1 MPDRHTEFGLLV
13 ARLSRRLRQ
22 SVDAEMRLI
31 GLTEATWRPL
41 IYLRSLGDGVRQK
54 ELATAMSIEGPS
66 LVRLLD
72 SLEIDAPFGLGK
84 VYSGTE
90 GEAAL
95 RRYLEQPQTIY
106 LGQGDT
112 RDDERNDYPEA
123 LAQGASRYQRGVNVF
138 NAAKTLA
145 QARGWKFN
153 WRLVELPGV
162 GHSARKMFS
171 APQAFEALSP

>member
-1 MPDRHTEFGLLV
+1 MFP
-13 ARLSRRLRQ
+13 
-22 SVDAEMRLI
+22 
-31 GLTEATWRPL
+31 
-41 IYLRSLGDGVRQK
+41 
-54 ELATAMSIEGPS
+54 
-66 LVRLLD
+66 
-72 SLEIDAPFGLGK
+72 SLEIDAPYGLGK

-90 GEAAL
+90 GEAVL
-95 RRYLEQPQTIY
+95 RRYLEQPLTIY

-145 QARGWKFN
+145 QTRGWKFN

-162 GHSARKMFS
+162 AHSARKMFS

>member
-1 MPDRHTEFGLLV
+1 MFRLV
-13 ARLSRRLRQ
+13 ARCN
-22 SVDAEMRLI
+22 
-31 GLTEATWRPL
+31 
-41 IYLRSLGDGVRQK
+41 
-54 ELATAMSIEGPS
+54 PS
-66 LVRLLD
+66 
-72 SLEIDAPFGLGK
+72 
-84 VYSGTE
+84 
-90 GEAAL
+90 AAL
-95 RRYLEQPQTIY
+95 RAGKGLF
-106 LGQGDT
+106 GQRGRGSTAALPRTAADHLSRSGDT

-145 QARGWKFN
+145 QTRGWKFN